1 MTLKSSDWCVPSSA
15 SNIPTWD
22 TMPESMY
29 VAYTDNY
36 QSGEIYPGDEPDTI
50 QTLKATTANVNAQY
64 LTTYTDIRTEGTP
77 TTLVFTNVG
86 SEPIQVYEY
95 VDAQHIA
102 VTSDSS
108 WIEGKAYFVKAQK
121 GK

>member
-15 SNIPTWD
+15 SNLPTWD

-29 VAYTDNY
+29 VAYDDSY
-36 QSGEIYPGDEPDTI
+36 QSGEIYPNNEPGTI

-64 LTTYTDIRTEGTP
+64 ATVYTDIRTEGTP
-77 TTLVFTNVG
+77 TTLVFNGG
-86 SEPIQVYEY
+86 SDPIKVYEY
-95 VDAQHIA
+95 VDANHVT

-108 WIEGKAYFVKAQK
+108 WVEGKAYFVKAQK